1 MASTAPA
8 AVVIDCLGRSLISP
22 TVREHR
28 VRGVPQVFVQE
39 HAHTQRSARV
49 PSNWSLRAPVHRS
62 PDHHVARDRRAL
74 VPVVGVRARPARVRR
89 GRGRAG
95 RRVRARPGHRV
106 PGRQAAG
113 VRQLAG
119 EARQAER
126 GRRHR
131 DHRQEAG
138 GPRRGPVQAA
148 AAQQ

>member
-1 MASTAPA
+1 M
-8 AVVIDCLGRSLISP
+8 
-22 TVREHR
+22 
-28 VRGVPQVFVQE
+28 
-39 HAHTQRSARV
+39 
-49 PSNWSLRAPVHRS
+49 
-62 PDHHVARDRRAL
+62 
-74 VPVVGVRARPARVRR
+74 VGVRARPARVRR
-89 GRGRAG
+89 GRGRTG

-138 GPRRGPVQAA
+138 GPRRGPVQGA
-148 AAQQ
+148 AAQQQRQQQQQAPAGQHVPGTGHRRVLRHAHAEDIAAVDTGRRHRPGTRPTR